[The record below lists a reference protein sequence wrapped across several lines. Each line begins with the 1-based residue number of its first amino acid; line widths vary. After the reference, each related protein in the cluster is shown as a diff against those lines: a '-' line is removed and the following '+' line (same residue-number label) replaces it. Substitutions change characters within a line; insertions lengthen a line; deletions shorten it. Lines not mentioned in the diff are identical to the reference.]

1 MKKYLVSVMA
11 LLALTGL
18 VLLAADIDGTW
29 TAETQGKNGPQ
40 TQTLIITS
48 KGGELTGKFDN
59 GGKGGPA
66 DISEGKIEGSNV
78 SFKVVRDFG
87 GKQVSQAAIDRRPW
101 SGRHDLQEEIRLVTT
116 PLAGP
121 LRNGRMR
128 F

>member
-1 MKKYLVSVMA
+1 MKKYLVSLTA

-40 TQTLIITS
+40 TNTLILTS

-87 GKQVSQAAIDRRPW
+87 GKQVTQEWKGTLVGGALTLENSQ
-101 SGRHDLQEEIRLVTT
+101 GKG
-116 PLAGP
+116 GP
-121 LRNGRMR
+121 VA
-128 F
+128 FKKK

>member
-1 MKKYLVSVMA
+1 MKKYLVTLTA

-40 TQTLIITS
+40 TQTLTLSS
-48 KGGELTGKFDN
+48 KGSALTGKLDN

-66 DISEGKIEGSNV
+66 DISDGKIEGNNV

-87 GKQVSQAAIDRRPW
+87 GKQVSQEW
-101 SGRHDLQEEIRLVTT
+101 KGT
-116 PLAGP
+116 LAGSE
-121 LRNGRMR
+121 LKLQSTGGRGPVDIT
-128 F
+128 FKKK